1 MIARIHYAWYELSSE
16 CVTAADI
23 WLRSYRKTN
32 KLCGIEVTLA
42 YPEAASAKK
51 AIGIQPRPDRSD
63 KEIKENAKSI
73 LWIPRKKGSR
83 DPKEGVDQP
92 LYEYSEMILGPLYN
106 ESWTRGGQFIL

>member
-1 MIARIHYAWYELSSE
+1 MIRYEINFIDNKDSNNVIDKNILISKKLLKIP
-16 CVTAADI
+16 DI
-23 WLRSYRKTN
+23 ILKQDN
-32 KLCGIEVTLA
+32 K
-42 YPEAASAKK
+42 KF
-51 AIGIQPRPDRSD
+51 SD